1 MNHLKLSQLLSW
13 ALLAF
18 LASMRASSSMKPAV
32 QKLNNRYKNNCKIGI
47 MIAPTSSQQVY
58 NMPLQAVLSHR
69 GGEGRN
75 YSDSN
80 PIIFL
85 KVGLNVFVQTGALL
99 GAIYA
104 GAAFPLVFKYKTMP
118 VVQGLP
124 LTLWL
129 ALISI
134 IFGSSFFGSLVEGG
148 LSQATKQVLNP
159 TVLLGE
165 PNWYSSLKRP
175 SWEPPGWVFPIM
187 WVIVSKPTQLVA
199 VSRLITQLNKNS
211 GGDDSRIIMLLPWR
225 ELLVYCIHLSL
236 GVAWNKVFFGMQSPG
251 RGMVVITAFFFFLTT
266 SSYLFFTMDK
276 LAGRFMIPTCAWVCI
291 ASALNWY
298 IYLNNNK

>member
-1 MNHLKLSQLLSW
+1 MNHFKLSQLLSW

-18 LASMRASSSMKPAV
+18 LATMRATLSMKPAV
-32 QKLNNRYKNNCKIGI
+32 CCKNNFKIAR
-47 MIAPTSSQQVY
+47 MIAPTSSHQVY
-58 NMPLQAVLSHR
+58 NTPSQEVLSHR
-69 GGEGRN
+69 GGEGPN

-85 KVGLNVFVQTGALL
+85 KVGLSVIVQTGALL

-104 GAAFPLVFKYKTMP
+104 GAALPLVFKAKAIP
-118 VVQGLP
+118 FVQGLP

-134 IFGSSFFGSLVEGG
+134 IFGSSFFGSLLEGG

-159 TVLLGE
+159 TVLPGE

-199 VSRLITQLNKNS
+199 VSILITRLNKNS
-211 GGDDSRIIMLLPWR
+211 GGYGSSVIMPLPWR

-236 GVAWNKVFFGMQSPG
+236 GDAWNKVFFGMQSPG
-251 RGMVVITAFFFFLTT
+251 RGMVVIAAFFFFLTM
-266 SSYLFFTMDK
+266 SSYLFFTMDN
-276 LAGRFMIPTCAWVCI
+276 LAGRFMLPTCAWVCI
-291 ASALNWY
+291 ASALNWN
-298 IYLNNNK
+298 IYLNNKK